1 MPEWKDCLNEIYRVL
16 KPGGK
21 VFFDDLSIESFD
33 TFSGRI
39 GRLLTVHPYNKM
51 YKREE
56 FINYL
61 NLIGFKIIKKIEGP
75 MYFTIV
81 AKK

>member
-1 MPEWKDCLNEIYRVL
+1 M
-16 KPGGK
+16 
-21 VFFDDLSIESFD
+21 FFDDLSIESFN
-33 TFSGRI
+33 TISGKI
-39 GRLLTVHPYNKM
+39 GRLLTIHPYSKM

-61 NLIGFKIIKKIEGP
+61 NLIGFKIIQKIGGA